1 MENNILIEQMT
12 SKDIDGVFEVEKNCF
27 EHHWS
32 KDAFKKE
39 LNNEVARYLVAKLD
53 GKVVGYVGIWFVM
66 DEGHITNV
74 AVHSD
79 YRGRKIGDK
88 LVQALVELVEKII

>member
-32 KDAFKKE
+32 KMHLKK
-39 LNNEVARYLVAKLD
+39 N
-53 GKVVGYVGIWFVM
+53 
-66 DEGHITNV
+66 
-74 AVHSD
+74 
-79 YRGRKIGDK
+79 
-88 LVQALVELVEKII
+88 

>member
-39 LNNEVARYLVAKLD
+39 LASRYDLPLNYLQARIK
-53 GKVVGYVGIWFVM
+53 K
-66 DEGHITNV
+66 N
-74 AVHSD
+74 
-79 YRGRKIGDK
+79 
-88 LVQALVELVEKII
+88 

>member
-1 MENNILIEQMT
+1 METIKPGKYIELAYE
-12 SKDIDGVFEVEKNCF
+12 VYEVEKNCF

-32 KDAFKKE
+32 KDSFKKE
-39 LNNEVARYLVAKLD
+39 LNNDVARYLVAKID
-53 GKVVGYVGIWFVM
+53 DKVVGYVGIWFVM

-79 YRGRKIGDK
+79 YRGKNHRCLKPDRP
-88 LVQALVELVEKII
+88 QAQQSR

>member
-1 MENNILIEQMT
+1 MMENNILIEQMT

-39 LNNEVARYLVAKLD
+39 LNKNDLYNLFVTIFLD
-53 GKVVGYVGIWFVM
+53 KV
-66 DEGHITNV
+66 
-74 AVHSD
+74 
-79 YRGRKIGDK
+79 KIYIK
-88 LVQALVELVEKII
+88 NNQK